1 MDKKGWAGSVLA
13 GLGLMYLL
21 DPERGKRR
29 RALLGDKLL
38 RSADA
43 AGDALGTTGR
53 DLRNRTRGVFAE
65 ARSLVS
71 RSRVSDEVL
80 VERVRSKLGRVV
92 THPSSIEVDA
102 RDGRV
107 KLSGPVLAREVEE
120 LLSCVS
126 SVRGVDEVENRLEVH
141 KQAGDTPGLQ
151 GGGRPPER
159 RFELM
164 QENWSPTARLFA
176 GAAGGGLAAWGAKR
190 RGAAGSALAIFGLGL
205 LARAASNL
213 KLERLLGLGSAR
225 RGIDV
230 RKTIHID
237 APVERVFDYWADVS
251 NFPLFLSHVKEVRDH
266 GQGGSH
272 WEVVGPAG
280 IPVEWDAVITAL
292 VPNQLLAWKTVPGEA
307 VRHAGV
313 VRFDQDPAGGTRIDV
328 RMTYKPPAGVLGH
341 AIAALFGADP
351 KQALDD
357 DLLRFKSLIETGKT
371 TAHGEEVVAVDVV
384 EVAELIVDSD
394 EDEETLVSGP
404 EEAPAGSGRS
414 GRSKRRGSS
423 SPRPGSTPS
432 GRRRVET

>member
-1 MDKKGWAGSVLA
+1 MDKKGWAGSILA
-13 GLGLMYLL
+13 GVGLMYLL

-29 RALLGDKLL
+29 RALLRDKVL

-43 AGDALGTTGR
+43 AGGALGTTGR

-65 ARSLVS
+65 ARSLVT

-102 RDGRV
+102 RDGHV
-107 KLSGPVLAREVEE
+107 TLSGPVLAREVDE

-126 SVRGVDEVENRLEVH
+126 SVRGVEGIENNLEVH
-141 KQAGDTPGLQ
+141 KQAGETPGLQ
-151 GGGRPPER
+151 GGGRPPEH

-164 QENWSPTARLFA
+164 QENWSPTARLLA
-176 GAAGGGLAAWGAKR
+176 AAAGGGLAAYGAKR
-190 RGAAGSALAIFGLGL
+190 RGAAGAVLGAFGLGL

-213 KLERLLGLGSAR
+213 KLERLLGLGAGR

-230 RKTIHID
+230 RKTIRVD
-237 APVERVFDYWADVS
+237 APVDRVFDYWADVS

-266 GQGGSH
+266 GQGCSH

-280 IPVEWDAVITAL
+280 IPVEWDAVITAI
-292 VPNQLLAWKTVPGEA
+292 VPSQLLAWKTVPGEA

-313 VRFDQDPAGGTRIDV
+313 VRFDEDPAGGTRIDV

-341 AIAALFGADP
+341 AIAALFGTDP

-371 TAHGEEVVAVDVV
+371 TAHGEEVVAVEVV
-384 EVAELIVDSD
+384 EVAEIVV
-394 EDEETLVSGP
+394 EPV
-404 EEAPAGSGRS
+404 EAEGSAGSGSEEPGGKS
-414 GRSKRRGSS
+414 GRGPRRGTS
-423 SPRPGSTPS
+423 SPRPGSGSS